1 MAHTHP
7 ATPAPA
13 APGQSAPA
21 PAAPAQGTSMVA
33 APVQAAQAP
42 AVPAPA
48 LAAPVQAGS
57 VMAAPAQPA
66 PAPAASAPLRPC
78 YAPGDGQVWHLLRLV
93 PGPDIAVA
101 AAASLLAVGAERAA
115 VLLERLAGGGL
126 CERTGPGR
134 YRPRPAP
141 PAHPA
146 GVRPGDGEALRR
158 LAGHY
163 LHTAHHA
170 ERLLAPHRPQLPL
183 APVEPGC
190 TPERFVS
197 REAALA
203 WLDEEHHALTAIRES
218 ARDRGERWTVF
229 HLAACLNG
237 HYVRR
242 GHTALQQ
249 RQWADALRAAH
260 ALGDPEAQI
269 TAHRYA
275 GQAASRAGRHPDALA
290 HLQRAVRI
298 AERHGR
304 PGPQA
309 WAYYILAWT
318 EEMAGDDA
326 AALTHAIC
334 AAGLFARAQQW
345 RAQADALNAAG
356 WYFTRLGD
364 PVQAGRYCA
373 RALDLARRHRYLG
386 GQAAA
391 LDSLG
396 LLAQANGRHE
406 DAVHAFTAALAHC
419 RTLGNTYQEAGALD
433 RLGDSYAATGRP
445 ADARTVWGSAAAVY
459 RAQDRLDEAASVERR
474 LTALA

>member
-1 MAHTHP
+1 MAHAH
-7 ATPAPA
+7 ARPA
-13 APGQSAPA
+13 APALRPPA
-21 PAAPAQGTSMVA
+21 PAAPAAQAVKA
-33 APVQAAQAP
+33 AAQAALPTAPAVKTAPPTTQTASAQALTPTAQDTPVQAASAQAR
-42 AVPAPA
+42 V
-48 LAAPVQAGS
+48 
-57 VMAAPAQPA
+57 
-66 PAPAASAPLRPC
+66 RPC

-101 AAASLLAVGAERAA
+101 AAASLLAVGVERAA
-115 VLLERLAGGGL
+115 ALLERLTAGGL
-126 CERTGPGR
+126 CERTAPGR

-146 GVRPGDGEALRR
+146 GVRPGDGAALRR

-170 ERLLAPHRPQLPL
+170 DRVIAPHHPQLPL
-183 APVEPGC
+183 APLEPGC
-190 TPERFVS
+190 TPESFVS

-203 WLDEEHHALTAIRES
+203 WLDEEHHPLTAVRES
-218 ARDRGERWTVF
+218 ARDSGQRWTVF

-242 GHTALQQ
+242 GHTALQ
-249 RQWADALRAAH
+249 RAQWADALRAAH

-275 GQAASRAGRHPDALA
+275 GQAASRAGRHIEALA
-290 HLQRAVRI
+290 HLERAVRI

-318 EEMAGDDA
+318 EEMAGQDA

-345 RAQADALNAAG
+345 TAQADALNAAG

-364 PVQAGRYCA
+364 PAQAERYCA
-373 RALDLARRHRYLG
+373 RALDLSRRHRYLA

-396 LLAQANGRHE
+396 LLAQQTGRHE
-406 DAVHAFTAALAHC
+406 DAVRAFSAALAHC

-445 ADARTVWGSAAAVY
+445 ADARTVWAGAAAVY
-459 RAQDRLDEAASVERR
+459 RSQDRLREAASVERR

>member
-1 MAHTHP
+1 MAHAHP
-7 ATPAPA
+7 RPAAAPALRPAAHPTTPAPKA
-13 APGQSAPA
+13 APA
-21 PAAPAQGTSMVA
+21 PS
-33 APVQAAQAP
+33 
-42 AVPAPA
+42 AVK
-48 LAAPVQAGS
+48 
-57 VMAAPAQPA
+57 PA
-66 PAPAASAPLRPC
+66 PAPAPPAVQAAPPHGRAVPARAPVRPC
-78 YAPGDGQVWHLLRLV
+78 YAPGDGQVWHLLRLA
-93 PGPDIAVA
+93 PGPDIAVP
-101 AAASLLAVGAERAA
+101 AAASLLAVGVDRAA
-115 VLLERLAGGGL
+115 ALLDRLTAGGL
-126 CERTGPGR
+126 CEQTAPGR

-146 GVRPGDGEALRR
+146 GARPGDSAALRR

-170 ERLLAPHRPQLPL
+170 DRVIAPHHPELPL
-183 APVEPGC
+183 APLEPGC
-190 TPERFVS
+190 TPQVLGS
-197 REAALA
+197 PQAALA
-203 WLDEEHHALTAIRES
+203 WLDEEHTTLTALRERAQES
-218 ARDRGERWTVF
+218 GERWTVF

-242 GHTALQQ
+242 GHTALQR

-260 ALGDPEAQI
+260 ALGDAEAQI

-275 GQAASRAGRHPDALA
+275 GQAASRAGRHPEALA
-290 HLQRAVRI
+290 HLERAVRI

-318 EEMAGDDA
+318 EEMAGQDA
-326 AALTHAIC
+326 AALTHALC
-334 AAGLFARAQQW
+334 AAGLFRRAQQW
-345 RAQADALNAAG
+345 EAEADALNAAG

-364 PVQAGRYCA
+364 AVQAERYCE
-373 RALDLARRHRYLG
+373 RALELSRRHRYPG

-396 LLAQANGRHE
+396 LLAQRTGRHE
-406 DAVHAFTAALAHC
+406 DAVHAYRAALAHC

-445 ADARTVWGSAAAVY
+445 ADARTVWQGAAAVY
-459 RAQDRLDEAASVERR
+459 RAQHRLEEAASVERR
-474 LTALA
+474 LAALS

>member
-1 MAHTHP
+1 MAHAHVRP
-7 ATPAPA
+7 AAAPALRPAAHDTAPTGENTPAPPIAKA
-13 APGQSAPA
+13 APPIAK
-21 PAAPAQGTSMVA
+21 AAP
-33 APVQAAQAP
+33 P
-42 AVPAPA
+42 AVKAVPPASA
-48 LAAPVQAGS
+48 
-57 VMAAPAQPA
+57 AQPA
-66 PAPAASAPLRPC
+66 PAPAQVRRC

-93 PGPDIAVA
+93 PGPDIAVP
-101 AAASLLAVGAERAA
+101 AAASLLAVGVDRAA
-115 VLLERLAGGGL
+115 ALLDRLTAGGL
-126 CERTGPGR
+126 CEQTAPGR

-141 PAHPA
+141 RAHPA
-146 GVRPGDGEALRR
+146 GVRPGDAAALRR

-170 ERLLAPHRPQLPL
+170 DRVVAPHRPELAL
-183 APVEPGC
+183 APLEPGC
-190 TPERFVS
+190 TPEVFAS

-203 WLDEEHHALTAIRES
+203 WLDEEHTTLTALRET
-218 ARDRGERWTVF
+218 ARDAGERWTVF
-229 HLAACLNG
+229 HLAVCLNG

-242 GHTALQQ
+242 GHTALQR

-260 ALGDPEAQI
+260 ALGDAEAQI

-275 GQAASRAGRHPDALA
+275 GQAASRAGRHPEALA
-290 HLQRAVRI
+290 HLERAVRI

-318 EEMAGDDA
+318 EEMAGKDA

-334 AAGLFARAQQW
+334 AAGLFRRAQQW
-345 RAQADALNAAG
+345 QAEADALNAAG

-364 PVQAGRYCA
+364 PVQAERYCA
-373 RALDLARRHRYLG
+373 RALDLSRRHRYLG

-396 LLAQANGRHE
+396 LLAQQTGRHQ
-406 DAVHAFTAALAHC
+406 DAVHAYRAALAHC

-445 ADARTVWGSAAAVY
+445 ADARTVWGSAVAVY
-459 RAQDRLDEAASVERR
+459 RAQHRLHEAASVERR
-474 LTALA
+474 LAALS